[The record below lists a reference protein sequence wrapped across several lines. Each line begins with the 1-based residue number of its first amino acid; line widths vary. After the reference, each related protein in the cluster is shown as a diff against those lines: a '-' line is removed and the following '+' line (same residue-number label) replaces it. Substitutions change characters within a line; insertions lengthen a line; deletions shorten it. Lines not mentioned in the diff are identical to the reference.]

1 MASLH
6 HWKLIK
12 TIDYLALSS
21 LNTPVLAVNCCK
33 LWYLLIPDQT
43 SSLTKIPWADEKALA
58 FFLAMMFVTSF
69 LSPHSRCFLIIFRSP
84 EGHVRTMLF
93 TIHSFFLL
101 SEVTYY
107 FCWCTHQQYFCS
119 YFVGFLLQTLPLLNS
134 CGCKYK
140 LTCCSDTNK
149 SLFYIRTSP
158 FSPLNFSL
166 IAFVSFVDLDSATPM
181 LVLSKDSYHVLD
193 WIFWAS

>member
-84 EGHVRTMLF
+84 EGHVRTILF
-93 TIHSFFLL
+93 TIHSFFAVRSDLL
-101 SEVTYY
+101 FLLVYSSTIFLFI
-107 FCWCTHQQYFCS
+107 FCQ
-119 YFVGFLLQTLPLLNS
+119 FLLQTLLLSNS

-140 LTCCSDTNK
+140 LTCCSDTNR